1 MRQQKQTFEILIQS
15 WESNYRNILGKVFS
29 TRNKI
34 IKAFDLFKPSN
45 KLHNAT
51 LNLWICYMLKLHEYI
66 IEFQKMHSKFK
77 YKDVNSHITIL
88 FITHR
93 HELSDVDG
101 ILISLDTEFYS
112 LCIIAI
118 TKDVLC

>member
-66 IEFQKMHSKFK
+66 IELQKMHSKFK
-77 YKDVNSHITIL
+77 YIDVKLQSKYQQNSYSDNKRR
-88 FITHR
+88 FM
-93 HELSDVDG
+93 LS
-101 ILISLDTEFYS
+101 
-112 LCIIAI
+112 
-118 TKDVLC
+118 